1 MILRSEYALLRRR
14 RSIETNHIY
23 NLDEV
28 AADDEEIEIYW
39 KCTSNLCKNGA
50 KCFERGPELWCRC
63 PKRYTGTWCE
73 IKRAGHEGSCTCDD
87 GTMRKLAIAFVI
99 LFVLFL
105 LFLIFAAYLYRRK
118 LPCCRKKEKREWCE
132 PIQQRLEDDWRIKEL
147 LINDTLRASMS
158 NIRSVTSCDEQKCKP
173 REEGCKS
180 ESQSSME
187 SSVNNVSQTSV
198 PGKKTRGS

>member
-23 NLDEV
+23 NLDEI
-28 AADDEEIEIYW
+28 AADDDEI
-39 KCTSNLCKNGA
+39 
-50 KCFERGPELWCRC
+50 
-63 PKRYTGTWCE
+63 
-73 IKRAGHEGSCTCDD
+73 AGHEASCSCDD
-87 GTMRKLAIAFVI
+87 GTIRKLAIAFVV
-99 LFVLFL
+99 LFVLFV

-147 LINDTLRASMS
+147 LINDTLKASMS
-158 NIRSVTSCDEQKCKP
+158 NIRSVTTCDEQKCKP

-187 SSVNNVSQTSV
+187 SCVNINSQASQ
-198 PGKKTRGS
+198 PDKKIRFSSKP

>member
-28 AADDEEIEIYW
+28 AADDEEI
-39 KCTSNLCKNGA
+39 
-50 KCFERGPELWCRC
+50 
-63 PKRYTGTWCE
+63 
-73 IKRAGHEGSCTCDD
+73 AGHEGSCTCDD